1 MARAHQN
8 WLPGGSYGTSVGI
21 IGIRIMRMFKTLDWY
36 NPKIDKPI

>member
-8 WLPGGSYGTSVGI
+8 YWVAVMVHLSGI
-21 IGIRIMRMFKTLDWY
+21 IGIRILRMFKTLDWY